1 MNKNN
6 LKNWKIIYYKDINSL
21 NEEEF
26 KEFFSDFENNLID
39 FIYENEFDDDLI
51 NIAFDP
57 KKFEERK
64 Q

>member
-6 LKNWKIIYYKDINSL
+6 IKNWKIIYYKDINSL

-26 KEFFSDFENNLID
+26 QEFFSDFD

-57 KKFEERK
+57 KKIRRK
-64 Q
+64 KIMVTKL